1 MREGRFKQDGFVSV
15 SVGAKGINVGCV
27 CQAKEIVEKDDGE
40 LEVSY
45 ETLRRMTVEAAYGA
59 CGRLATLQD
68 DAFGEDN
75 ADLERELWEILKE
88 IKSLS
93 EALGRPSTL
102 PSALSTVAPPEEK
115 TAPPSRAFA
124 QMRIWQKQDGQVR
137 RPPSPPQVRLHCHAP
152 PPTLLSFLD

>member
-45 ETLRRMTVEAAYGA
+45 ETLRRMTVESAYGA

-93 EALGRPSTL
+93 EALGRPSNL

-137 RPPSPPQVRLHCHAP
+137 RPPSPPQVRLHCHPSP
-152 PPTLLSFLD
+152 PLLSFLD